1 MDSHEEIAKDVFVT
15 RWANGDEIVS
25 NYSDKDYEYRGETVK
40 PMKYA
45 FIRGGC
51 WLTRLFN

>member
-25 NYSDKDYEYRGETVK
+25 NYTDKDFEYKGKTVK
-40 PMKYA
+40 PMKYV

-51 WLTRLFN
+51 WFTRLFN